1 MLDYQK
7 NVLFKNEH
15 FTVLLRAAFHPNE
28 ELVNRRDPTNVPPSD
43 MAHLGATTILM
54 SLLRKSPDKVGTPLE
69 LKNPANRDCIQD
81 MG

>member
-28 ELVNRRDPTNVPPSD
+28 ELVNRTDPTNLPPSD
-43 MAHLGATTILM
+43 MAHLGGNNDSDVAFEE
-54 SLLRKSPDKVGTPLE
+54 KSG
-69 LKNPANRDCIQD
+69 
-81 MG
+81 